1 MELKRLTVYS
11 PFLCYFILEKI
22 FISHCVFFSEREL
35 LDTLPFAIQCPIED
49 VELIRYLYENRVK
62 KVFLSIDI

>member
-1 MELKRLTVYS
+1 MLFYLRKDIHWS
-11 PFLCYFILEKI
+11 LCF
-22 FISHCVFFSEREL
+22 VSEREL

>member
-1 MELKRLTVYS
+1 MVLMRLTVYS

-22 FISHCVFFSEREL
+22 FIGHCFVSEREL